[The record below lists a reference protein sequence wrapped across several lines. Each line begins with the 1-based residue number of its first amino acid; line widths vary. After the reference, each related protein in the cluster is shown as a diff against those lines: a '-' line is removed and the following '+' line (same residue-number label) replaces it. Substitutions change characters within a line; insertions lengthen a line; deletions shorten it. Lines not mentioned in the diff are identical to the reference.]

1 MPKDFQKLDQK
12 KKATLNKAVITGT
25 IVATLTLLSS
35 CNLVRKAVLSILED
49 THPIS
54 KPKGSNE

>member
-1 MPKDFQKLDQK
+1 MNNSYPKDLESLK
-12 KKATLNKAVITGT
+12 KAVITGT

-54 KPKGSNE
+54 KPKGGTE

>member
-1 MPKDFQKLDQK
+1 MKDFYTKDL
-12 KKATLNKAVITGT
+12 ATLNKAVITGT

-54 KPKGSNE
+54 KSKGSNE